1 VSTTEGRADGTAGT
15 MPASDLA
22 AFEATSPSAAPAA
35 RRQGAEAQ
43 DAPERP
49 DVFDVLLDDDVER
62 PPAGAVDVIRRGLR
76 VSPELRQG
84 LGVTI
89 GLALVGAF
97 GRVLIPVLT
106 QQVIDRGLGGGEGD
120 VDMSTVWTLAG
131 VAAAVLVVTTITNWM
146 TRARL
151 ARSAETALAGLR
163 RKVFDHIHRL
173 SIARHTEN
181 RRGVLV
187 ARVTAD
193 VEQLSLFFAW
203 GGIAWIVSLTMMTAV
218 AVTMAAYDWRLASIA
233 VVTAVPLFLLLKVL
247 QRRILAAW
255 DLVRTK
261 LGDMLGAIGEAVSG
275 AAVIRAY
282 GVQQRTTERVTEAID
297 EHQKAFVKAG
307 FLGAVLFPANEVFS
321 VFTVSAVVL
330 TGLALGTDAGLSAGE
345 MVAFLF
351 LVGLFLEPIAEF
363 TEILDQTQTA
373 VAGWRKVLD
382 VLETP
387 IEVADPVQ
395 GTLLPDG
402 PPPIAVEGVSYQY
415 PGGAFALSDVDLF
428 VRAGASVALVGATGS
443 GKSTLAKL
451 LVRLADPTSGRITV
465 HGVDLREVPFADL
478 RSKLVLVP
486 QEGFLFEGSILE
498 NVRFAN
504 PAATEA
510 GVRLA
515 FYELGLDEWL
525 DTLPHGL
532 ETQVGQRGD
541 SLSVG
546 ERQLVSLAR
555 AYVANPTCLLL
566 DEATS
571 AVDPGTETRIARA
584 LESLSRGRTSIT
596 IAHRLST
603 AERADHV
610 FVLDHGRL
618 VEEGTHAELLARG
631 GVYAGLHASWMD
643 VTAAG

>member
-1 VSTTEGRADGTAGT
+1 MSVSATVEQ
-15 MPASDLA
+15 PPQSDDL
-22 AFEATSPSAAPAA
+22 
-35 RRQGAEAQ
+35 
-43 DAPERP
+43 
-49 DVFDVLLDDDVER
+49 FDVLLDDDDER
-62 PPAGAVDVIRRGLR
+62 PPAGAVDVVRRGLR

-120 VDMSTVWTLAG
+120 VDMPTVWTLAG
-131 VAAAVLVVTTITNWM
+131 IAFGMLIVTTITNWM

-218 AVTMAAYDWRLASIA
+218 AVTMAVYDWRLAGIA
-233 VVTAVPLFLLLKVL
+233 IVTAVPLFLLLKVL

-282 GVQQRTTERVTEAID
+282 GVQQRTTARVTEAID

-321 VFTVSAVVL
+321 VFTVSAVVM

-387 IEVADPVQ
+387 IEVADPVR
-395 GTLLPDG
+395 GATLLPGG
-402 PPPIAVEGVSYQY
+402 PPPIAVEGVSYKY
-415 PGGAFALSDVDLF
+415 PGGAYALRDVDMY
-428 VRAGASVALVGATGS
+428 VRAGGSVALVGATGS

-532 ETQVGQRGD
+532 GTQVGQRGD

-618 VEEGTHAELLARG
+618 VEEGTHEALLARG
-631 GVYAGLHASWMD
+631 GAYAGLHASWMD